1 MESYELSLLPHP
13 QPQYLIWSTLL
24 HFATMSSDAPEAFS
38 EIAALFYSEY
48 KLTVYDNLFVGIVYG
63 ERLG

>member
-1 MESYELSLLPHP
+1 MDSYELSLLPHP
-13 QPQYLIWSTLL
+13 QPQYLIWPTLL
-24 HFATMSSDAPEAFS
+24 HFATMSGDASDA
-38 EIAALFYSEY
+38 IADISAEFYNEY

>member
-1 MESYELSLLPHP
+1 MDSYELSSLPHP
-13 QPQYLIWSTLL
+13 QPQCLIWPTLL
-24 HFATMSSDAPEAFS
+24 HFATMSSDPSDAFA
-38 EIAALFYSEY
+38 EIAAEFYNEY